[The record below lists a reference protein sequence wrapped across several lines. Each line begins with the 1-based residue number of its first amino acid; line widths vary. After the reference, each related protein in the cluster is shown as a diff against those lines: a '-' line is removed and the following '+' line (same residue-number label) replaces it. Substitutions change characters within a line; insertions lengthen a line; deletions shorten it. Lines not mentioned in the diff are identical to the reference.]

1 MQRETN
7 TDLKVG
13 ITVLAGILILLFGI
27 GWAKGWKFGLD
38 HTLLAK
44 FHDAGGTVTGDAVYI
59 AGIKRGKIGTI
70 VARQNDILIEL
81 VLDEDVPLHKDAT
94 ASIMMLELMGGKKIE
109 IDPGTTGVLDPKL
122 DTLPGINT
130 GDLSTL
136 VAVVSSLT
144 DDITSVLFRA
154 DTLLGSLNEML
165 GDPRV
170 RKGVPEAIAE
180 AKRTLADISTT
191 MRSVN
196 SVIEVNKASIRNIA
210 RQTDEL
216 TSKLN
221 TTIDDIGP
229 KASSTLDSV
238 KIFLTQTRGFIG
250 KTEGLVN
257 EINSLVV
264 ESREK
269 KGLLWKLTAD
279 DKFSR
284 RIDSLVNELDKFIR
298 QVRRGGL
305 DANIRLFHS
314 SSPDED
320 EK

>member
-1 MQRETN
+1 MRRDTN

-13 ITVLAGILILLFGI
+13 ITVLAGILIFLFGI

-38 HTLLAK
+38 HTLIAK
-44 FHDAGGTVTGDAVYI
+44 FHDAGGTVTGDPVYI

-70 VARQNDILIEL
+70 VARPNDILIEL
-81 VLDEDVPLHKDAT
+81 ILDEEVPLHKNAT

-109 IDPGTTGVLDPKL
+109 VNPGSAGVLDPRR
-122 DTLPGINT
+122 DTIPGINT

-144 DDITSVLFRA
+144 DDITTVLFRA

-165 GDPRV
+165 TDPRV
-170 RKGVPEAIAE
+170 KKGVPEAIE
-180 AKRTLADISTT
+180 DAKRTLADISQT

-196 SVIEVNKASIRNIA
+196 SVIDANKASIRNIT
-210 RQTDEL
+210 RQADEL
-216 TSKLN
+216 TAKLN
-221 TTIDDIGP
+221 TTVDDIGP
-229 KASSTLDSV
+229 KASSALDSV
-238 KIFLTQTRGFIG
+238 RVFLTQTRGFLG
-250 KTEGLVN
+250 KTESLVD

-264 ESREK
+264 QSKEK

-279 DKFSR
+279 DQFSR
-284 RIDSLVNELDKFIR
+284 RIDSLVVELDKFIR
-298 QVRRGGL
+298 QIRRGGL
-305 DANIRLFHS
+305 DANIRFFNS

-320 EK
+320 